1 MFKRGGIILK
11 DKCISNL
18 DIINNAID
26 DAKFVLNDTTPY
38 KGIRKVFIYWI
49 CYLLVINLFLFIYWQ
64 LAIKSNFIISESFYT
79 FNRIFKISLNLIAII
94 IYVVATNK
102 VNMTLKEK
110 NFLKTFTVFPVLL
123 SLLKILF
130 FISHYL
136 NAGVILRLYDTFS
149 FDLVITFIAL
159 FYLMKYFKDKRYNYL
174 LIGFFVYMCIMFC
187 LKFYVIDF
195 YNISSVDMSVLRIK
209 NVVEIINEFSLYQIV
224 GFGLSIYFMKNGNN
238 GQ

>member
-1 MFKRGGIILK
+1 MKNK
-11 DKCISNL
+11 NISDL
-18 DIINNAID
+18 DIIDNAID

-64 LAIKSNFIISESFYT
+64 LAINSNFIISESFYT

-149 FDLVITFIAL
+149 FDPVITFIAL
-159 FYLMKYFKDKRYNYL
+159 FYLMNYFKDKRYNYL
-174 LIGFFVYMCIMFC
+174 LIVFFVYMCIMFC

-195 YNISSVDMSVLRIK
+195 YNISSVDMSILRIK

>member
-1 MFKRGGIILK
+1 MKN
-11 DKCISNL
+11 ISDL
-18 DIINNAID
+18 DIIDNAID
-26 DAKFVLNDTTPY
+26 DAKFVLNDSIPY
-38 KGIRKVFIYWI
+38 KGIRRVFIYWI

-64 LAIKSNFIISESFYT
+64 LAINSNFIISESFYT

-94 IYVVATNK
+94 IYVVATDK

-195 YNISSVDMSVLRIK
+195 YNISSVDMSILRIK

>member
-1 MFKRGGIILK
+1 MK

-64 LAIKSNFIISESFYT
+64 LAINSNFIISESFYT

-187 LKFYVIDF
+187 FKFYV
-195 YNISSVDMSVLRIK
+195 
-209 NVVEIINEFSLYQIV
+209 
-224 GFGLSIYFMKNGNN
+224 
-238 GQ
+238 